1 MQEDLEPHQVP
12 HPGELEVGDL
22 HPDPVKQFLRWYAD
36 AERTVAVPDRMTLA
50 TVDAEG
56 RPDAR
61 MVLFKGADERG
72 FRFFTNYEGRKA
84 GQLAAHPHA
93 ALVMHWHEPDRQVRV
108 RGDVEKLPSAES
120 DAYFA
125 GRDRLSQLGAWASK
139 QSDEVADRAELERT
153 LSQVADRFG
162 GLESGDPVPRPPHWG
177 GFLLRP
183 LEIEFWQGRPGRL
196 HDRFLYRR
204 NAGGEWSHPQRLAP

>member
-1 MQEDLEPHQVP
+1 MMIGDEPGQVP
-12 HPGELEVGDL
+12 HPGELHADQLEA
-22 HPDPVKQFLRWYAD
+22 DPLVLLKRWFDD

-61 MVLFKGADERG
+61 MVLLKGISEEG
-72 FRFFTNYEGRKA
+72 LRFFTNYEGRKA
-84 GQLAAHPHA
+84 GQLAANPQA

-108 RGDVEKLPSAES
+108 RGEVERLSPAES

-125 GRDRLSQLGAWASK
+125 SRDRLSQLGAWASP
-139 QSDEVADRAELERT
+139 QSRPVADRAELERS
-153 LSQVADRFG
+153 LAQVAARFG
-162 GLESGDPVPRPPHWG
+162 GLTAGDPVPRPPHWG
-177 GFLLRP
+177 GFQVRP
-183 LEIEFWQGRPGRL
+183 SEIEFWQGRPGRL

-204 NAGGEWSHPQRLAP
+204 EVDGTWARPQRLAP